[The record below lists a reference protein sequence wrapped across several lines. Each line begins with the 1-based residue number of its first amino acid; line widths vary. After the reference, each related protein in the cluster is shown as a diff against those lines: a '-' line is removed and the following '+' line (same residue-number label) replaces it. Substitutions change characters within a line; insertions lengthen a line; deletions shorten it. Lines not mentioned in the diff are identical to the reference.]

1 MSFTAPLRRSALV
14 LASAAALAA
23 AATPAVADSGD
34 GEPADRLDQEALFGE
49 GDPTY
54 DGVLRQSLALL
65 AQHTAGYTPA
75 EEAVDWLVEQQCD
88 DGSYLSYRADTGE
101 PCQDVTAADSNATAF
116 AVQAL
121 SALGGHEGSVA
132 DGLRWLRG
140 VQNADGGWS
149 FNPGGASDAN
159 STAVVVGAFAA
170 AGEDP
175 AEVRLEDASPYDALG
190 ALQLGCDAT
199 EEERGAFAWQPDAES
214 GELFANDVAT
224 VDAVLAAQGSG
235 VLVDPEQAADAPA
248 VEPPSC
254 DGDTGETGETDE
266 TGETGETTEDP
277 TDGATDGASDEATG
291 EGVDDG
297 AAEEQP
303 VHLQVGA
310 AGARYLAGA
319 LDAREQH
326 LVTLAEDGEE
336 QPDYA
341 STAKAV
347 LALVA
352 GGEREA
358 AEGPLDWLQEQ
369 HVSWTGYAKS
379 PAALA
384 TLVLAA
390 HAGDVSPE
398 DFGGT
403 DLIAQLNALGPG
415 PEEAADG
422 AAADAASDGGGGVSV
437 LLWVGGI
444 ALVLG
449 IAVGVVLG
457 RRRRAGRAAE

>member
-1 MSFTAPLRRSALV
+1 MSFTAPLRRSALA
-14 LASAAALAA
+14 LASAAALAVA
-23 AATPAVADSGD
+23 ASPAVADARAD
-34 GEPADRLDQEALFGE
+34 DPADRSDEDALFGA

-65 AQHTAGYTPA
+65 AQHAAGYTPA
-75 EEAVDWLVEQQCD
+75 DEAVDWLVEQQCD
-88 DGSYLSYRADTGE
+88 DGSYLSYREDPGA
-101 PCQDVTAADSNATAF
+101 PCQDVTAADTNATAF

-121 SALGGHEGSVA
+121 SVLGGQEEAVA

-159 STAVVVGAFAA
+159 STAVVVGAFTTG
-170 AGEDP
+170 GEDP
-175 AEVRLEDASPYDALG
+175 AEVRLADASPYDALA
-190 ALQLGCDAT
+190 ALQLGCDAS
-199 EEERGAFAWQPDAES
+199 EEERGAFAWQPDADS

-235 VLVDPEQAADAPA
+235 ILVDPEQAADAPA
-248 VEPPSC
+248 AEPPSC
-254 DGDTGETGETDE
+254 DGETGDTTDDPADDTTDE
-266 TGETGETTEDP
+266 
-277 TDGATDGASDEATG
+277 TDGATDQDA
-291 EGVDDG
+291 DDG
-297 AAEEQP
+297 TGEEQP
-303 VHLQVGA
+303 VQLEVGA
-310 AGARYLAGA
+310 AGATYLAGA
-319 LDAREQH
+319 LDAQDQH
-326 LVTLAEDGEE
+326 LLVLTEGGEE

-341 STAKAV
+341 ATAKAV

-358 AEGPLDWLQEQ
+358 AQGPLDWLQEQ
-369 HVSWTGYAKS
+369 HTSWTGYAKS
-379 PAALA
+379 PAALG
-384 TLVLAA
+384 TMVLAA

-422 AAADAASDGGGGVSV
+422 TTDDASDGEDGGTGV
-437 LLWVGGI
+437 LLWIGGV

-457 RRRRAGRAAE
+457 RRRRAARTAE